1 MSGNLTIVLTLSP
14 KTIAGCLD
22 LQKLFV
28 DEPDEDP
35 IEKVLQDVFGTLIN
49 GLIDDEVITAY
60 ETEEEA
66 EKRIAPYFKELKET
80 MKEAEGEVEEIESF
94 LENQGKTDAGPPMLS
109 TEEEAPPPT
118 SEEQP
123 LINPNLT
130 FESLPSDD
138 PLVKK
143 VTGDERMQ
151 ELLVL
156 LYSQIPRQ
164 FWGTDK
170 AREFLELSIKEAK

>member
-1 MSGNLTIVLTLSP
+1 MAGNLTIVLTLSP

-22 LQKLFV
+22 LQKMFV
-28 DEPDEDP
+28 DESDDEP
-35 IEKVLQDVFGTLIN
+35 IEKILQDVFKTLIN
-49 GLIDDEVITAY
+49 GLVDDEVISAY

-80 MKEAEGEVEEIESF
+80 MKKSEGEVEEIESF
-94 LENQGKTDAGPPMLS
+94 LENQGKTDAGTPVFSP
-109 TEEEAPPPT
+109 EEDEASSP
-118 SEEQP
+118 EEQP